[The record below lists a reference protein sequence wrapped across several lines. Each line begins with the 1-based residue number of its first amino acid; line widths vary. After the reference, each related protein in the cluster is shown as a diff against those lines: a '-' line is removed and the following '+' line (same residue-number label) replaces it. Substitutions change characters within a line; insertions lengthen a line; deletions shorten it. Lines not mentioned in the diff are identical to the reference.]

1 MGACLAPLPWPRRR
15 PISGITK
22 FYCVI
27 RSPHG
32 ILRSVFDGVFQLELS
47 GFSLSVLAAAGGV
60 AFLHTI
66 LGPDHY
72 LPFIVLARARSWSMT
87 RTLVVTA
94 VCGLGHV
101 ASSVLL
107 GGLGVVFGVAVA
119 RIEGVEGGRGD
130 LAAWALVAF
139 GLAYAVWGLRNALRK
154 GRGIETHE
162 HHGDV
167 HLHPHGDAT
176 HRHEHGMGSNVTFWA
191 LFLIF
196 VLGPC
201 EPLIP
206 LFVLPASRGDW
217 TLAAA
222 TAVVFAVVTIVT
234 MVSLTAAALAGAEQ
248 INLGPLERWS
258 HTLAGSVVAAS
269 GLAILFF
276 GL

>member
-1 MGACLAPLPWPRRR
+1 M
-15 PISGITK
+15 
-22 FYCVI
+22 
-27 RSPHG
+27 
-32 ILRSVFDGVFQLELS
+32 ELS

-60 AFLHTI
+60 AFLHTV

-72 LPFIVLARARSWSMT
+72 LPFIALARARSWSRT

-94 VCGLGHV
+94 ICGLGHV
-101 ASSVLL
+101 ASSILL

-119 RIEGVEGGRGD
+119 KIEGIESGRGD

-139 GLAYAVWGLRNALRK
+139 GLAYAVWGLRHALRNAK
-154 GRGIETHE
+154 GIETHE
-162 HHGDV
+162 HHG
-167 HLHPHGDAT
+167 HLHLHAHGNAE
-176 HRHEHGMGSNVTFWA
+176 HEHEHGMGSNLTFWA

-217 TLAAA
+217 ALAVATALVFTVVTLA
-222 TAVVFAVVTIVT
+222 T
-234 MVSLTAAALAGAEQ
+234 MVGVTAAALAGAKR
-248 INLGPLERWS
+248 IRFGRLERWS
-258 HTLAGSVVAAS
+258 HTLAGSVIAAS
-269 GLAILFF
+269 GLAILFL

>member
-1 MGACLAPLPWPRRR
+1 M
-15 PISGITK
+15 T
-22 FYCVI
+22 
-27 RSPHG
+27 
-32 ILRSVFDGVFQLELS
+32 
-47 GFSLSVLAAAGGV
+47 GFSLSVLAAAAGV
-60 AFLHTI
+60 AFLHTL

-72 LPFIVLARARSWSMT
+72 LPFIVLAKARSWSTT

-94 VCGLGHV
+94 ICGFGHV
-101 ASSVLL
+101 ASSVVL

-119 RIEGVEGGRGD
+119 RIEGVESGRGD

-139 GLAYAVWGLRNALRK
+139 GLAYALWGLRQALRRNK
-154 GRGIETHE
+154 GIETHH

-167 HLHPHGDAT
+167 HLHAHGDAE
-176 HRHEHGMGSNVTFWA
+176 HSHQHGMGSNLTFWA

-217 TLAAA
+217 GLAAA
-222 TAVVFAVVTIVT
+222 TAAVFTIVT
-234 MVSLTAAALAGAEQ
+234 LVTMMGLTAAALTGAKQ
-248 INLGPLERWS
+248 IRLGPLERWS
-258 HTLAGSVVAAS
+258 HTLAGTVVAAS
-269 GLAILFF
+269 GLAILFL

>member
-1 MGACLAPLPWPRRR
+1 ME
-15 PISGITK
+15 IT
-22 FYCVI
+22 
-27 RSPHG
+27 
-32 ILRSVFDGVFQLELS
+32 
-47 GFSLSVLAAAGGV
+47 GFGLSVLAAAGGV

-87 RTLVVTA
+87 RTLIVTA
-94 VCGLGHV
+94 FCGLGHV
-101 ASSVLL
+101 ASSIAL

-119 RIEGVEGGRGD
+119 KIEGVEGGRGD

-139 GLAYAVWGLRNALRK
+139 GLAYAVWGIRHALRSSK
-154 GRGIETHE
+154 GIETHL
-162 HHGDV
+162 HHGHV
-167 HLHPHGDAT
+167 HLHTHGDADHDHT
-176 HRHEHGMGSNVTFWA
+176 DGMGSNLTFWA

-217 TLAAA
+217 GLAAA
-222 TAVVFAVVTIVT
+222 TAVVFTAVTLVT
-234 MVSLTAAALAGAEQ
+234 MVGLTALAIKGAKQ
-248 INLGPLERWS
+248 LRLGPLERWS
-258 HTLAGSVVAAS
+258 HTVAGSVIAAS
-269 GLAILFF
+269 GLAILFL

>member
-1 MGACLAPLPWPRRR
+1 ME
-15 PISGITK
+15 IT
-22 FYCVI
+22 
-27 RSPHG
+27 
-32 ILRSVFDGVFQLELS
+32 

-60 AFLHTI
+60 AFLHTL

-72 LPFIVLARARSWSMT
+72 LPFIVLSRARSWSMT
-87 RTLVVTA
+87 RTMVVTA
-94 VCGLGHV
+94 ACGIGHV
-101 ASSVLL
+101 ASSILL

-139 GLAYAVWGLRNALRK
+139 GLAYALWGLRRALRNSK
-154 GRGIETHE
+154 GIETHT
-162 HHGDV
+162 HHGHV
-167 HLHPHGDAT
+167 HLHTHGDES
-176 HRHEHGMGSNVTFWA
+176 HRHEQGMGSNLTFWA

-217 TLAAA
+217 GLAAA
-222 TAVVFAVVTIVT
+222 TAVVFSVVTLAT
-234 MVSLTAAALAGAEQ
+234 MMTLTAAALAGARA
-248 INLGPLERWS
+248 IRLGPLERWS

-269 GLAILFF
+269 GLAILFL

>member
-1 MGACLAPLPWPRRR
+1 ME
-15 PISGITK
+15 IT
-22 FYCVI
+22 
-27 RSPHG
+27 
-32 ILRSVFDGVFQLELS
+32 
-47 GFSLSVLAAAGGV
+47 GFSVSVLAAAAGV
-60 AFLHTI
+60 AFLHTL

-94 VCGLGHV
+94 ICGLGHV
-101 ASSVLL
+101 ASSILL
-107 GGLGVVFGVAVA
+107 GGLGVGFGIAVA

-139 GLAYAVWGLRNALRK
+139 GLAYAVWGLRQALRRK
-154 GRGIETHE
+154 RGIETHE

-167 HLHPHGDAT
+167 HLHSHGDSSHHHA
-176 HRHEHGMGSNVTFWA
+176 HGMGSNVTFWA
-191 LFLIF
+191 LLLIF

-217 TLAAA
+217 GLAVA
-222 TAVVFAVVTIVT
+222 TAVVFTLVTLAT
-234 MVSLTAAALAGAEQ
+234 MVSLTAAALTGSKQ
-248 INLGPLERWS
+248 LRLGPLERWS
-258 HTLAGSVVAAS
+258 HALAGTVVAAS
-269 GLAILFF
+269 GLAILFL

>member
-1 MGACLAPLPWPRRR
+1 MEM
-15 PISGITK
+15 T
-22 FYCVI
+22 
-27 RSPHG
+27 
-32 ILRSVFDGVFQLELS
+32 

-60 AFLHTI
+60 AFVHTL

-72 LPFIVLARARSWSMT
+72 LPFIVLAKARSWSIT

-94 VCGLGHV
+94 ICGLGHV

-130 LAAWALVAF
+130 LAAWVLVAF
-139 GLAYAVWGLRNALRK
+139 GLAYAVWGLRHALRRRK
-154 GRGIETHE
+154 GIETHH
-162 HHGDV
+162 HHGDL
-167 HLHPHGDAT
+167 HLHSHGDAV
-176 HRHEHGMGSNVTFWA
+176 HSHERGMGSNLTFWA

-217 TLAAA
+217 LLAAA
-222 TAVVFAVVTIVT
+222 TAGVFTLVTLVT
-234 MVSLTAAALAGAEQ
+234 MVGLTAAALTGAKQ
-248 INLGPLERWS
+248 IRLGPLERWS
-258 HTLAGSVVAAS
+258 HALAGTVVAAS
-269 GLAILFF
+269 GLAILFL

>member
-1 MGACLAPLPWPRRR
+1 MEF
-15 PISGITK
+15 T
-22 FYCVI
+22 
-27 RSPHG
+27 
-32 ILRSVFDGVFQLELS
+32 

-72 LPFIVLARARSWSMT
+72 LPFIVLARARSWSLT

-94 VCGLGHV
+94 ICGLGHV
-101 ASSVLL
+101 ASSILL
-107 GGLGVVFGVAVA
+107 GGLGVGFGVAVA
-119 RIEGVEGGRGD
+119 KIEGVEGGRGD

-139 GLAYAVWGLRNALRK
+139 GLAYAVWGLRHALRK
-154 GRGIETHE
+154 KRGIETHE
-162 HHGDV
+162 HHGHV
-167 HLHPHGDAT
+167 HLHTHGDGE
-176 HRHEHGMGSNVTFWA
+176 HEHAHGMGSNLTFWA
-191 LFLIF
+191 LFLVF

-222 TAVVFAVVTIVT
+222 TAAVFTLVTLIT
-234 MVSLTAAALAGAEQ
+234 MVGLTAAALVGAKQ
-248 INLGPLERWS
+248 LRLGPLERWS
-258 HTLAGSVVAAS
+258 HALAGTVVAAS
-269 GLAILFF
+269 GLAILFL

>member
-1 MGACLAPLPWPRRR
+1 ME
-15 PISGITK
+15 IT
-22 FYCVI
+22 
-27 RSPHG
+27 
-32 ILRSVFDGVFQLELS
+32 

-107 GGLGVVFGVAVA
+107 GGIGVAFGVAVA

-139 GLAYAVWGLRNALRK
+139 GLAYAVWGLRQALRRK
-154 GRGIETHE
+154 RGIETHH

-167 HLHPHGDAT
+167 HLHSHGNAA
-176 HRHEHGMGSNVTFWA
+176 HEHAQGMGSNLTFWA

-217 TLAAA
+217 SLAVA
-222 TAVVFAVVTIVT
+222 TAVVFTLVTLVT
-234 MVSLTAAALAGAEQ
+234 MVGLTAAALAGSRQ
-248 INLGPLERWS
+248 LRLGPLERWS
-258 HTLAGSVVAAS
+258 HALAGTVVAVS
-269 GLAILFF
+269 GLAILFL

>member
-1 MGACLAPLPWPRRR
+1 
-15 PISGITK
+15 
-22 FYCVI
+22 
-27 RSPHG
+27 
-32 ILRSVFDGVFQLELS
+32 LELS

-60 AFLHTI
+60 AFLHTL

-72 LPFIVLARARSWSMT
+72 LPFIVLARARSWSKT

-94 VCGLGHV
+94 ICGLGHV
-101 ASSVLL
+101 ASSLLL

-119 RIEGVEGGRGD
+119 KIDGVEGARGD

-139 GLAYAVWGLRNALRK
+139 GLAYAVWGLRHALRK
-154 GRGIETHE
+154 NRGIKTHE
-162 HHGDV
+162 HHGHV
-167 HLHPHGDAT
+167 HLHTHGDTA
-176 HRHEHGMGSNVTFWA
+176 HQHEHGMGSNLTFWA

-217 TLAAA
+217 ALAVA
-222 TAVVFAVVTIVT
+222 TAIVFTIVTLIT
-234 MVSLTAAALAGAEQ
+234 MVSLTAAALAGASRLR
-248 INLGPLERWS
+248 LGPLERWS
-258 HTLAGSVVAAS
+258 HALAGFVVAVS
-269 GLAILFF
+269 GLAILFL

>member
-1 MGACLAPLPWPRRR
+1 M
-15 PISGITK
+15 
-22 FYCVI
+22 
-27 RSPHG
+27 
-32 ILRSVFDGVFQLELS
+32 ELT

-72 LPFIVLARARSWSMT
+72 LPFIAIAHARSWSMT
-87 RTLVVTA
+87 RTLLVTA
-94 VCGLGHV
+94 FCGLGHV

-107 GGLGVVFGVAVA
+107 GGFGVVFGVAVA

-139 GLAYAVWGLRNALRK
+139 GLAYALWGLRHALRNAK
-154 GRGIETHE
+154 GIETHT
-162 HHGDV
+162 HHGHV
-167 HLHPHGDAT
+167 HLHSHGDA
-176 HRHEHGMGSNVTFWA
+176 EHSHSKGMGSKLTFWA

-217 TLAAA
+217 GLAAA
-222 TAVVFAVVTIVT
+222 TAVVFTVVTLAT
-234 MVSLTAAALAGAEQ
+234 MLTLTAAALKGATKLP
-248 INLGPLERWS
+248 LGRLERWS
-258 HTLAGSVVAAS
+258 HTLAGSVIAAS
-269 GLAILFF
+269 GLAILFL

>member
-1 MGACLAPLPWPRRR
+1 ME
-15 PISGITK
+15 IT
-22 FYCVI
+22 
-27 RSPHG
+27 
-32 ILRSVFDGVFQLELS
+32 
-47 GFSLSVLAAAGGV
+47 GFGLSVLAAAGGV

-72 LPFIVLARARSWSMT
+72 LPFIVLARARSWST
-87 RTLVVTA
+87 TKTLVVTA
-94 VCGLGHV
+94 ICGLGHV
-101 ASSVLL
+101 ASSVAL

-139 GLAYAVWGLRNALRK
+139 GLAYALWGIRHALRSSK
-154 GRGIETHE
+154 GIETHL
-162 HHGDV
+162 HHGHV
-167 HLHPHGDAT
+167 HLHTHGDADHDHT
-176 HRHEHGMGSNVTFWA
+176 NGMGSNLTFWA

-217 TLAAA
+217 GLAAA
-222 TAVVFAVVTIVT
+222 TAAVFTAVTLVT
-234 MVSLTAAALAGAEQ
+234 MVGLTAVAIKGAKQ
-248 INLGPLERWS
+248 LRLGRLERWS
-258 HTLAGSVVAAS
+258 HTLAGSVIAAS
-269 GLAILFF
+269 GLAILFL